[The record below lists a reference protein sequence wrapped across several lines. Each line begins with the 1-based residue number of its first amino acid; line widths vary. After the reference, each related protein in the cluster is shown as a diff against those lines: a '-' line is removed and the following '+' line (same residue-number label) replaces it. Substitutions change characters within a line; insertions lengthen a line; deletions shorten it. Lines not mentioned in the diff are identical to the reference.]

1 MSLMAN
7 AVKKLLKDAR
17 LEYRNFRGKRL
28 DKKYVVIESDDW
40 GSIRQP
46 SKEVFLEQVERSGKE
61 IEDPFFRFDSVE
73 MDDDLEALFTVL
85 EKHTDGYGHPAI
97 ITADYAVANPCF
109 DSIRHSNFSDYIYE
123 AIDSTYNKYD
133 RSCNALAIAH
143 QGLNRKVWKP
153 QLHCR
158 EHVQI
163 ARWMKALRSGVPEIR
178 WAFEHDMISTADA
191 IEPLNHYAF
200 MDAFNYAEK
209 DYQQV
214 EHIVSDAT
222 KEFQRIFG
230 YDSKTFVAS
239 CYVWNNCLE
248 RALKKCGVHSMQASW
263 YQWIPDEAC
272 EGKIIKKKLYMGMQ
286 SENQSYT
293 VRNCLF
299 EPSLF
304 GAEGS
309 IDSCIRQISSAFRWG
324 QPAIISSHRV
334 NYMSR
339 IDENNRNVNLKSLDE
354 LLGRIQ
360 QYWPDSVFL
369 SSDQIAEEYEE
380 KNDGN

>member
-1 MSLMAN
+1 MASTI
-7 AVKKLLKDAR
+7 KKLLKDVR

-28 DKKYVVIESDDW
+28 NQKYVVIESDDW

-46 SKEVFLEQVERSGKE
+46 SKAVYLEQAERSGKE
-61 IEDPFFRFDSVE
+61 IDDPFFRFDSVE
-73 MDDDLEALFTVL
+73 MDDDLEALFAVL
-85 EKHTDGYGHPAI
+85 EKHTDCCGHPAI
-97 ITADYAVANPCF
+97 VTADYAVANPCF
-109 DSIRHSNFSDYIYE
+109 DYIKNSGFNDYSYE
-123 AIDSTYNKYD
+123 AIDSTYKKYD
-133 RSCNALAIAH
+133 GSCNALAIAL
-143 QGLNRKVWKP
+143 QGLNRKVWRP

-163 ARWMKALRSGVPEIR
+163 ARWMKALQSGNLEIQ
-178 WAFEHDMISTADA
+178 WAFEHGMISTANA

-200 MDAFNYAEK
+200 MDAFNYAER
-209 DYQQV
+209 DYDQV
-214 EHIVSDAT
+214 SRIISDAT
-222 KEFQRIFG
+222 REFRRLFG

-239 CYVWNNCLE
+239 CYVWNSCLE
-248 RALKKCGVHSMQASW
+248 RTLKEHGIHSMQVSW
-263 YQWIPDEAC
+263 YQWIPDEKC
-272 EGKIIKKKLYMGMQ
+272 IGKITKKNLYMGMQ
-286 SENQSYT
+286 SANQSYT

-339 IDENNRNVNLKSLDE
+339 VDENNRNVNLKLLDE
-354 LLGRIQ
+354 LLEKIQ
-360 QYWPDSVFL
+360 QCWPDVIFL
-369 SSDQIAEEYEE
+369 SSDQIAEKYEE
-380 KNDGN
+380 KNNGN

>member
-1 MSLMAN
+1 MASTI
-7 AVKKLLKDAR
+7 KKLLKDAR

-28 DKKYVVIESDDW
+28 NQKYVVIESDDW

-46 SKEVFLEQVERSGKE
+46 SKAVYLEQAERSGKE
-61 IEDPFFRFDSVE
+61 IDDPFFRFDSVE
-73 MDDDLEALFTVL
+73 MDDDLEALFSVL
-85 EKHTDGYGHPAI
+85 EKHTDCCGHPAI
-97 ITADYAVANPCF
+97 VTADYAVANPCF
-109 DSIRHSNFSDYIYE
+109 DYIKNSGFNDYSYE
-123 AIDSTYNKYD
+123 AIDSTYKKYD
-133 RSCNALAIAH
+133 GSCNALAIAL
-143 QGLNRKVWKP
+143 QGVNRKVWKP

-163 ARWMKALRSGVPEIR
+163 ARWMKALQSGNMEIQ
-178 WAFEHDMISTADA
+178 WAFEHGMISTANA

-200 MDAFNYAEK
+200 MDAFNYAERNY
-209 DYQQV
+209 DQV
-214 EHIVSDAT
+214 SRIISDAT
-222 KEFQRIFG
+222 REFRRLFG

-239 CYVWNNCLE
+239 CYVWNSCLE
-248 RALKKCGVHSMQASW
+248 RTLKEHGIHSMQASW
-263 YQWIPDEAC
+263 YQWIPDEQC
-272 EGKIIKKKLYMGMQ
+272 TGKITKKKLYMGMQ
-286 SENQSYT
+286 SANQSYT

-339 IDENNRNVNLKSLDE
+339 IDEENRKTNLVLLDE
-354 LLGRIQ
+354 LLSQIEKR
-360 QYWPDSVFL
+360 WPDVRFV
-369 SSDQIAEEYEE
+369 SSDSIAEMYVGER
-380 KNDGN
+380 KL